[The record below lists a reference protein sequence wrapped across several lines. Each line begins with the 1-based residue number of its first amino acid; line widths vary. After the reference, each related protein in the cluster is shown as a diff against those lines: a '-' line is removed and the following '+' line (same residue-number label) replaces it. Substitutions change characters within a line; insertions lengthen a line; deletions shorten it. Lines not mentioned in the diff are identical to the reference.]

1 MQTAIPCV
9 LMRGGTSKGPYF
21 HASDLPADRDGISK
35 VLMAVMGSPDIMQ
48 INGIGGANFVTS
60 KVAIVSPSGRDDADI
75 NYLFA
80 QVQIEDAF
88 VDFNPPCGNILSGIG
103 PFAIQSGLVK
113 AQDGKT
119 TVRIFHENIS
129 ALIEAVVE
137 TPGGQV
143 NYEGDTAID
152 GVPGTG
158 APIILNW
165 QNIVGAKTGK
175 MLPTG
180 NFIDVIDG
188 VSVTC
193 VDVAMPM
200 VLMKAEDLGVSGN
213 ETAEE
218 LQANEALFAKMEPIR
233 LKASEMMGLGDAR
246 GKVIPKIGIMSAPC
260 NGGTITSRYFTPKI
274 CHTAHAG
281 TGALCV
287 ATACAVPGSVANQAA
302 NIGGGPVFPIR
313 IEHPTGQIDIQL
325 ETEGTGIDIKPVKGG
340 FVRTARRLFEGKVFI
355 PQSVWAG
362 HKTAA

>member
-21 HASDLPADRDGISK
+21 HASDLPADREGISK
-35 VLMAVMGSPDIMQ
+35 VLMAAMGSPDVMQ
-48 INGIGGANFVTS
+48 IDGIGGANFVTS
-60 KVAIVSPSGRDDADI
+60 KVAIVSPSNRDDADI

-113 AQDGKT
+113 AQDGTT
-119 TVRIFHENIS
+119 TVRIYHENIN
-129 ALIEAVVE
+129 ALIEAIVE

-143 NYEGDTAID
+143 NYEGGVAID
-152 GVPGTG
+152 GVPGTA

-165 QNIVGAKTGK
+165 ENIVGSKTGR

-180 NFIDVIDG
+180 NIIDVVDG
-188 VSVTC
+188 VSITC

-200 VLMKAEDLGVSGN
+200 VLMKAEDLSISGH
-213 ETAEE
+213 ESAEE
-218 LQANEALFAKMEPIR
+218 LQANDALFAKMEPIR
-233 LKASEMMGLGDAR
+233 LKASKMMGLGDAR
-246 GKVIPKIGIMSAPC
+246 GKVIPKIGIMSAPQ
-260 NGGTITSRYFTPKI
+260 NGGTITSRYFTPKT

-287 ATACAVPGSVANQAA
+287 AAACVVPGSVANQAA
-302 NIGGGPVFPIR
+302 NIGAGPTYPVN
-313 IEHPTGQIDIQL
+313 IEHPTGQIKIQL
-325 ETEGTGIDIKPVKGG
+325 ETEGVGPDIKPIKGG
-340 FVRTARRLFEGKVFI
+340 LIRTARWLFEGKVFI
-355 PQSVWAG
+355 PKSVWAG
-362 HKTAA
+362 HNKVT